1 MALKHYLKISSFK
14 RLGGLCED
22 GSAAHRGGCL
32 QRALFRI
39 LPRLPLMVKVR
50 IHRTFVVCGIVTV
63 GMAAQYLQ
71 SSDWTMFYDILMQNL
86 YPAIEI
92 AQHDTA

>member
-1 MALKHYLKISSFK
+1 VKMVQLHT
-14 RLGGLCED
+14 G
-22 GSAAHRGGCL
+22 GGCL

-39 LPRLPLMVKVR
+39 LPRLPLKVKVR
-50 IHRTFVVCGIVTV
+50 IHRPFVVCGIVTV